1 MGVQMRKIMEA
12 SGQSL
17 PESKPH
23 FEYNPLHP
31 LLLKLD
37 EETDEDRF
45 AELVLILFDQA
56 TLAEG
61 APLADAAAYVNRLNS
76 LLLELLSD

>member
-1 MGVQMRKIMEA
+1 MRKIMEA

-37 EETDEDRF
+37 EESDEARF
-45 AELVLILFDQA
+45 ADLVLVLFDQA

-61 APLADAAAYVNRLNS
+61 APLADAAAYVSRLNN
-76 LLLELLSD
+76 LLLELLSA